1 MSVSSQF
8 LRYTKNNNIKSLMAQ
23 RLSTSTSSKRYSL
36 KNDNNNEHK
45 FNFLTLSKKT
55 PKLNQSIDKIQMEY
69 QIRQELKNTLC
80 RDEKVEY
87 VTAPSFF
94 KNKVKLKAK
103 KIQIYSEDKKENYIQ
118 NMFSNFISKIKSS
131 YGTLIND
138 FNSYFNLY
146 IKEEEEI
153 KASNDKQFTIFKSII
168 NKLQEKISIT
178 DNDININNSILNIY
192 DELLRDF
199 LTVISKNISSKC
211 AYFISSYF
219 SISKRIQL
227 INFEILSSR
236 VRAKDKEIED
246 ANETVEEIKK
256 QIEKIENYNIELKTK
271 LANYDEIYQSNIE
284 EIKQVKEE
292 NEMLNEKIK
301 ELEGNAKIKEYE
313 MEVMSKKIAEL
324 KKYGKGI
331 EEGNRGMNYED
342 KLNLDALL
350 QRRLE
355 RIKFYKFKK
364 DVKNNKE
371 NN

>member
-8 LRYTKNNNIKSLMAQ
+8 LRYTKNNNMKSLMTQ

-36 KNDNNNEHK
+36 KNDNNEHK

-69 QIRQELKNTLC
+69 QIRKELKNTLGK
-80 RDEKVEY
+80 DEKVEY

-103 KIQIYSEDKKENYIQ
+103 KIQIYSENKKENYIQ

-131 YGTLIND
+131 YSTLIND

-153 KASNDKQFTIFKSII
+153 KSSNDKQFTIFKSII
-168 NKLQEKISIT
+168 NKLQEKMTIT

-284 EIKQVKEE
+284 EIRNIKEE
-292 NEMLNEKIK
+292 NEKLNEKIK

-313 MEVMSKKIAEL
+313 MEVMNKKIAEL
-324 KKYGKGI
+324 KKYGKA

-350 QRRLE
+350 QRRIE

>member
-8 LRYTKNNNIKSLMAQ
+8 LHYTNNNIKSLMTQ
-23 RLSTSTSSKRYSL
+23 RLSTSTSSKRYSP
-36 KNDNNNEHK
+36 KNDNNEHK

-55 PKLNQSIDKIQMEY
+55 PKLNQSIDKLQMEY
-69 QIRQELKNTLC
+69 QIRQELRNTLC
-80 RDEKVEY
+80 KDEKVEY

-103 KIQIYSEDKKENYIQ
+103 KIQIYSENKKENYIH

-131 YGTLIND
+131 YTSLLND
-138 FNSYFNLY
+138 FNSYFNLF
-146 IKEEEEI
+146 IKEEAEI
-153 KASNDKQFTIFKSII
+153 KSSHDKQFTIFKSII
-168 NKLQEKISIT
+168 NKLQEKITVT
-178 DNDININNSILNIY
+178 DNDININNSILNLY

-199 LTVISKNISSKC
+199 LNVISKNISSKC

-236 VRAKDKEIED
+236 VRAKDKEIEN

-271 LANYDEIYQSNIE
+271 LANYDEIYQSNLD
-284 EIKQVKEE
+284 EINKAKEE
-292 NEMLNEKIK
+292 NEILNDKIK

-313 MEVMSKKIAEL
+313 MEVMNKKITEL
-324 KKYGKGI
+324 KKYGRGI
-331 EEGNRGMNYED
+331 EEGKRGMNYED

-350 QRRLE
+350 QRRLD

-364 DVKNNKE
+364 DVKKNKD
-371 NN
+371 NK